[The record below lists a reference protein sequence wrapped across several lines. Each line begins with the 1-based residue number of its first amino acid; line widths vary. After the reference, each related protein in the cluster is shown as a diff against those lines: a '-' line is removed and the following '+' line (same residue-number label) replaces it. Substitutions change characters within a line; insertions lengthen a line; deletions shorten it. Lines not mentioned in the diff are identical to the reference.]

1 MEVRRDNRVCY
12 VVKVD
17 CNGRLLQE
25 IYTFDPDLKIF
36 NHLAVTLAYLFI
48 LLQLED
54 AISLHGFITLSQHDL
69 LKA

>member
-1 MEVRRDNRVCY
+1 MEIRRNNRVCY

-17 CNGRLLQE
+17 RDGRLLQE
-25 IYTFDPDLKIF
+25 INTFDSDLEIF
-36 NHLAVTLAYLFI
+36 HHLSVTAASLLI

-54 AISLHGFITLSQHDL
+54 TIFLHGFITLSQHDL